1 MTCMHSLFVDTY
13 SSYRSSII
21 PSLHYATVVKGD
33 PHDGQLAD
41 CYALGATIYC
51 IKFGRPPFIG
61 QGGLKNKRLM
71 DMYDQITHSPL
82 TFPGPIDSGLR
93 DMISK
98 LMIKDPMQRMRLAIA
113 LKHPWLSNQ
122 R

>member
-1 MTCMHSLFVDTY
+1 MWTF
-13 SSYRSSII
+13 I
-21 PSLHYATVVKGD
+21 PLTVAQYYPLNYVSVVKGD

-61 QGGLKNKRLM
+61 QGGLKNKKLL
-71 DMYDQITHSPL
+71 DMYDQIKHAPI
-82 TFPGPIDSGLR
+82 TFPGPIDRPLR

-98 LMIKDPMQRMRLAIA
+98 LMIKDPMQRMRLADA
-113 LKHPWLSNQ
+113 LKHPWLQISGS
-122 R
+122 